1 MKKSAYKIN
10 IIGAGISG
18 LIAAQVLEN
27 YGYNPTI
34 IEASDSVGG
43 RVKSDIVNGYTLD
56 HGFQVLLSSYPAA
69 KKYLDYDALE
79 LQEFLPGATI
89 FKDKK
94 SHTIGDPLRN
104 FSLLFPTLTAT
115 IGTFYDKIKILKLNT
130 LLKKKK
136 IASIFETEEKTT
148 LKYLQDFGFS
158 NEIIEDFFKPF
169 FSGIFLE
176 AELETSSR
184 MFEFVYK
191 MFGDGLAVI
200 DGLSVLPK
208 KGIQAIPNQL
218 KSKLKNTTFKFNT
231 PVKEVKDNQI
241 ILENGETLDS
251 HITIIATD
259 ASSLISNLKNQE
271 TKWKSCETLY
281 FETDKRVIE
290 KPLIGLIAD
299 KNALINNIF
308 YHTSVANSN
317 TGAKEL
323 LSVTVVKEHN
333 LNDLDFILKVT
344 EDLKILCNIDVKKIV
359 KRYQIKKALPKL
371 TNLQYEIS
379 STETK
384 LKSTIF
390 LAGDQ
395 LLNGS
400 LNAAMI
406 SGERAAMGVIQT
418 LEDGLIVDELTSE
431 YKN

>member
-1 MKKSAYKIN
+1 MEKSAYKIH

-18 LIAAQVLEN
+18 LIGAQILEN
-27 YGYNPTI
+27 YGYKPTI
-34 IEASDSVGG
+34 IEASSTVGG
-43 RVKSDIVNGYTLD
+43 RVKSDIFKGYTLD
-56 HGFQVLLSSYPAA
+56 HGFQILLTSYPAA

-79 LQEFLPGATI
+79 LQPFLPGATI
-89 FKDKK
+89 FKNEKAQ
-94 SHTIGDPLRN
+94 TIGDPLRSL
-104 FSLLFPTLTAT
+104 SLLIPTLLAS
-115 IGTFYDKIKILKLNT
+115 IGTFSDKIKILKLNS

-136 IASIFETEEKTT
+136 IDAIFKTTEIST

-158 NEIIEDFFKPF
+158 DEIITDFFTPF

-176 AELETSSR
+176 TQLETSSR

-191 MFGDGLAVI
+191 MFGDGLAV
-200 DGLSVLPK
+200 LPK
-208 KGIQAIPNQL
+208 NGIQAIPNQL
-218 KSKLKNTTFKFNT
+218 KSNLKSTKFLFNS
-231 PVKEVKDNQI
+231 PVKEVQDKSI
-241 ILENGETLDS
+241 LLENGETVES

-259 ASSLISNLKNQE
+259 PSSLISNLKNQE
-271 TKWKSCETLY
+271 TNWKSCDTLY
-281 FETDKRVIE
+281 FETTNKTIS

-299 KNALINNIF
+299 KNTLINNIF
-308 YHTSVANSN
+308 YHTSIKTSN
-317 TGAKEL
+317 KTTKEL
-323 LSVTVVKEHN
+323 LSVTVVKEHP
-333 LNDLDFILKVT
+333 LNEKELIKKVT
-344 EDLKILCNIDVKKIV
+344 EELSSKCAISDVTFL

-390 LAGDQ
+390 LAGDT

-406 SGERAAMGVIQT
+406 SGERAALGVIQT

-431 YKN
+431 YS

>member
-1 MKKSAYKIN
+1 MEKSAYKIH

-18 LIAAQVLEN
+18 LIGAQILEN
-27 YGYNPTI
+27 YGYKPTI
-34 IEASDSVGG
+34 IEASSTVGG
-43 RVKSDIVNGYTLD
+43 RVKSDIFKGYTLD
-56 HGFQVLLSSYPAA
+56 HGFQILLTSYPAA

-79 LQEFLPGATI
+79 LQPFLPGATI
-89 FKDKK
+89 FKNEKAQ
-94 SHTIGDPLRN
+94 TIGDPLRSL
-104 FSLLFPTLTAT
+104 SLLIPTLLAS
-115 IGTFYDKIKILKLNT
+115 IGTFSDKIKILKLNS

-136 IASIFETEEKTT
+136 IDAIFKTTEIST

-158 NEIIEDFFKPF
+158 DEIITDFFTPF

-176 AELETSSR
+176 TQLETSSR

-191 MFGDGLAVI
+191 MFGDGLAV
-200 DGLSVLPK
+200 LPK
-208 KGIQAIPNQL
+208 NGIQAIPNQL
-218 KSKLKNTTFKFNT
+218 KSNLKSTKFLFNS
-231 PVKEVKDNQI
+231 PVKEVQDKSI
-241 ILENGETLDS
+241 LLENGEILES

-259 ASSLISNLKNQE
+259 PSSLISNLKNQE
-271 TKWKSCETLY
+271 TNWKSCDTLY
-281 FETDKRVIE
+281 FEATNKTIS

-299 KNALINNIF
+299 KNTLINNIF
-308 YHTSVANSN
+308 YHTSIKTSN
-317 TGAKEL
+317 KTTKEL
-323 LSVTVVKEHN
+323 LSVTVVKEHP
-333 LNDLDFILKVT
+333 LNEKELIKKVT
-344 EDLKILCNIDVKKIV
+344 EELSSKCAISDVTFL

-390 LAGDQ
+390 LAGDT

-406 SGERAAMGVIQT
+406 SGERAALGVIQT

-431 YKN
+431 YS